1 MKLLAIDTTAVTAAA
16 ALLEDDRILGTYQQ
30 NGTLTHSETML
41 NMVENL
47 LANAHTTSSELDM
60 LAVSAGPGS
69 FTGVRIGVSIIKGLA
84 FGRDIPCVPVS
95 TLDALAENLRPL
107 ATPPGGDFYAC
118 PVMDARRN
126 QVYCA
131 LFLYETDAEGCVTKT
146 RIWEDDMLSAAELSA
161 RLEELELPVLFVG
174 EGCRVTEKAISL
186 PHCKEAPQVLRYQN
200 GVSVAAAAMEIYRA
214 AEDKTVFTDLALKPN
229 YLRPS
234 QAERERAEK
243 NDKGATT

>member
-1 MKLLAIDTTAVTAAA
+1 MKILAIDTTAVTAAA
-16 ALLEDDRILGTYQQ
+16 ALVEDGHILGTYQQ

-47 LANAHTTSSELDM
+47 LANAHVTAADLDL

-84 FGRDIPCVPVS
+84 FAKDIPCVPVS
-95 TLDALAENLRPL
+95 TLDALSENLRPMAESL
-107 ATPPGGDFYAC
+107 GHDFYVC
-118 PVMDARRN
+118 PVMDARRS

-131 LFLYETDAEGCVTKT
+131 LFLYETDADGNTVKT
-146 RIWEDDMLSAAELSA
+146 RVWEDDMLSAAELSD
-161 RLEELELPVLFVG
+161 RLAELELPVLFVG
-174 EGCRVTEKAISL
+174 EGCRVTQKEISL
-186 PHCKEAPQVLRYQN
+186 AHCKEVPELLRFQN
-200 GVSVAAAAMEIYRA
+200 GVSVAAAARAVYDA
-214 AEDKTVFTDLALKPN
+214 AEDKSVFTDLALKPT

-243 NDKGATT
+243 QN

>member
-1 MKLLAIDTTAVTAAA
+1 MKILAIDTTAVTAAA
-16 ALLEDDRILGTYQQ
+16 ALVEDGHILGTYQQ

-47 LANAHTTSSELDM
+47 LANAHVTAADLDL

-84 FGRDIPCVPVS
+84 FAKDISCVPVS
-95 TLDALAENLRPL
+95 TLDALSEKLRPMAESL
-107 ATPPGGDFYAC
+107 GHDFYVC
-118 PVMDARRN
+118 PVMDARRS

-131 LFLYETDAEGCVTKT
+131 LFLYETDADGNTLKT
-146 RIWEDDMLSAAELSA
+146 RVWEDDMLSAAELSE
-161 RLEELELPVLFVG
+161 RLSELELPVLFVG
-174 EGCRVTEKAISL
+174 EGCRVTQKEISL
-186 PHCKEAPQVLRYQN
+186 AHCKEVPELLRFQN
-200 GVSVAAAAMEIYRA
+200 GVSVAAAARAVYDA
-214 AEDKTVFTDLALKPN
+214 AEDKSVFTDLALKPT

-243 NDKGATT
+243 QN

>member
-1 MKLLAIDTTAVTAAA
+1 MKILAIDTTAVTAAA
-16 ALLEDDRILGTYQQ
+16 ALVEDGHILGTYQQ

-47 LANAHTTSSELDM
+47 LANAHVTAADLDL

-84 FGRDIPCVPVS
+84 FAKNIPCVPVS
-95 TLDALAENLRPL
+95 TLDALSENLRPMAESL
-107 ATPPGGDFYAC
+107 GHDFYVC
-118 PVMDARRN
+118 PVMDARRS

-131 LFLYETDAEGCVTKT
+131 LFLYETDADGNTVKT
-146 RIWEDDMLSAAELSA
+146 RVWEDDMLSAAELSE
-161 RLEELELPVLFVG
+161 RLSELELPVLFVG
-174 EGCRVTEKAISL
+174 EGCRVTQKEISL
-186 PHCKEAPQVLRYQN
+186 AHCKEVPELLRFQN
-200 GVSVAAAAMEIYRA
+200 GVSVAAAARAVYDA
-214 AEDKTVFTDLALKPN
+214 AEDKSVFTDLALKPT

-243 NDKGATT
+243 QN

>member
-1 MKLLAIDTTAVTAAA
+1 MKILAIDTTAVTAAA
-16 ALLEDDRILGTYQQ
+16 ALVEDGQILGTYQQ

-47 LANAHTTSSELDM
+47 LANAKVTPDDIGM

-84 FGRDIPCVPVS
+84 FGKNIPCVPVS
-95 TLDALAENLRPL
+95 TLDALSENLRPMAEAL
-107 ATPPGGDFYAC
+107 GRDFYVC
-118 PVMDARRN
+118 PVMDARRS
-126 QVYCA
+126 QVYTA
-131 LFLYETDAEGCVTKT
+131 LFLYDTDADGNITKT

-161 RLEELELPVLFVG
+161 RLETLELPVLFVG
-174 EGCRVTEKAISL
+174 EGCRVTEREIHL
-186 PHCKEAPQVLRYQN
+186 PHCKESPVLLRYQN
-200 GVSVAAAAMEIYRA
+200 GVSVAAAALTVYESA
-214 AEDKTVFTDLALKPN
+214 ADKSAFTDLALKPT

-243 NDKGATT
+243 QNG

>member
-1 MKLLAIDTTAVTAAA
+1 MKILAIDTTAVTAAA
-16 ALLEDDRILGTYQQ
+16 ALVEDGHILGTYQQ

-47 LANAHTTSSELDM
+47 LANAHVTAADLDL

-84 FGRDIPCVPVS
+84 FAKNIPCVPVS
-95 TLDALAENLRPL
+95 TLDALSENLRPMAESL
-107 ATPPGGDFYAC
+107 GHDFYVC
-118 PVMDARRN
+118 PVMDARRS

-131 LFLYETDAEGCVTKT
+131 LFLYETDADGNTVKT
-146 RIWEDDMLSAAELSA
+146 RVWEDDMLSAAELSD
-161 RLEELELPVLFVG
+161 RLAELELPVLFVG
-174 EGCRVTEKAISL
+174 EGCRVTQKEISL
-186 PHCKEAPQVLRYQN
+186 AHCKEVPELLRFQN
-200 GVSVAAAAMEIYRA
+200 GVSVAAAARAVYDA
-214 AEDKTVFTDLALKPN
+214 AEDKSVFTDLALKPT

-243 NDKGATT
+243 QG

>member
-1 MKLLAIDTTAVTAAA
+1 MKILAIDTTAVTAAA
-16 ALLEDDRILGTYQQ
+16 ALVEDGQILGTYQQ

-47 LANAHTTSSELDM
+47 LANAKVTPDMLDM

-95 TLDALAENLRPL
+95 TLDALSENLRPMAEAL
-107 ATPPGGDFYAC
+107 GHDFYVC
-118 PVMDARRN
+118 PVMDARRS
-126 QVYCA
+126 QVYTA
-131 LFLYETDAEGCVTKT
+131 LFLYETDGDSNTVKT
-146 RIWEDDMLSAAELSA
+146 RVWEDDMLSAAELSE
-161 RLEELELPVLFVG
+161 RLSSLALPVLFVG
-174 EGCRVTEKAISL
+174 EGCRVTEREIHL
-186 PHCKEAPQVLRYQN
+186 PHCKEAPALLRYQN
-200 GVSVAAAAMEIYRA
+200 GVSVAAAALAVYEA
-214 AEDKTVFTDLALKPN
+214 AQDKSAFTDLALKPT

-243 NDKGATT
+243 QNG

>member
-1 MKLLAIDTTAVTAAA
+1 MKILAIDTTAVTAAA
-16 ALLEDDRILGTYQQ
+16 ALVEDGQILGTYQQ

-47 LANAHTTSSELDM
+47 LANAKVTPDMLDM

-95 TLDALAENLRPL
+95 TLDALSENLRPMAEAL
-107 ATPPGGDFYAC
+107 GHDFYVC
-118 PVMDARRN
+118 PVMDARRS
-126 QVYCA
+126 QVYTA
-131 LFLYETDAEGCVTKT
+131 LFLYETDGDSNTVKT
-146 RIWEDDMLSAAELSA
+146 RVWEDDMLSAAELSE
-161 RLEELELPVLFVG
+161 RLSSLALPVLFVG
-174 EGCRVTEKAISL
+174 EGCRVTEREIHL
-186 PHCKEAPQVLRYQN
+186 PHCEEAPALLRYQN
-200 GVSVAAAAMEIYRA
+200 GVSVAAAALAVYEA
-214 AEDKTVFTDLALKPN
+214 AQDKSAFTDLALKPT

-243 NDKGATT
+243 QNG